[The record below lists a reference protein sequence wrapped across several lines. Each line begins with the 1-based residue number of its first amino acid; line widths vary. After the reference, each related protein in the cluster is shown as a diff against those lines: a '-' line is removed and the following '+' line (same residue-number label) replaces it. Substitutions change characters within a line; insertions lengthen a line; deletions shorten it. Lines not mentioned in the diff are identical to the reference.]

1 MQELDKKIDILRS
14 AGYKYSFDR
23 EMYVNREKKKA
34 FSVEYVE
41 DTPADQLEQELR
53 ENAASADWQF
63 FFVGHISEAVKRELA
78 SELG

>member
-1 MQELDKKIDILRS
+1 MQELQEKIDILRN
-14 AGYKYSFDR
+14 AGYKYSFHR

-41 DTPADQLEQELR
+41 DKPADVLERAVHED
-53 ENAASADWQF
+53 APGTDWKF
-63 FFVGHISEAVKRELA
+63 FFVGDVSEAVTRELA